1 MGGLVPQRMPIV
13 FIEMH
18 FFLVCCIVMR
28 VNESFAN
35 AHHVP
40 RSTALHGYQG

>member
-1 MGGLVPQRMPIV
+1 MPIV
-13 FIEMH
+13 FIEMQS
-18 FFLVCCIVMR
+18 CMVMR